1 MLRQTSKVEHYV
13 MQRCTLLFIP
23 HCQTARL
30 HSVPTHGD
38 VRLVQKKE
46 GPCFNVMGV
55 QFLLMI
61 FTDVNAIH
69 VILLKKL
76 CGLASV
82 AAPLVWG

>member
-1 MLRQTSKVEHYV
+1 MLQQTSKVEHYV
-13 MQRCTLLFIP
+13 IQRCTPLFIP

-38 VRLVQKKE
+38 IRLVQKKE
-46 GPCFNVMGV
+46 SRCFNVMGV

-69 VILLKKL
+69 VILLRKL
-76 CGLASV
+76 CGLANV
-82 AAPLVWG
+82 AAPLVRG